1 MASSRQQIY
10 RRKSVLFAL
19 LYDCRSQV
27 HNICWTSKGIKG
39 PMARISQAKG
49 SKEWRLREEEN
60 RKGKERVNGF
70 QNTSKDRRTLMKSG
84 IRSFGTSVFQHCRS
98 QRGGGKGRQKTIED
112 QERLK
117 FGGSSSSFIGTA
129 PHSRTILLKS
139 RTTFSGTRSHNSDLE

>member
-1 MASSRQQIY
+1 MTVVHKFTVDVECKKGLRVQWPVY
-10 RRKSVLFAL
+10 RKPKLQRSEACERK
-19 LYDCRSQV
+19 
-27 HNICWTSKGIKG
+27 IIG
-39 PMARISQAKG
+39 
-49 SKEWRLREEEN
+49 KE
-60 RKGKERVNGF
+60 KERVNGF
-70 QNTSKDRRTLMKSG
+70 QNTSKDWRTLMKSG

-98 QRGGGKGRQKTIED
+98 QKGEEGRKKTIGD